1 MRSGCFADSA
11 PERRDAPTTWGEPAR
26 DLPEIGQAQVQELQA
41 HVAWQQAAHWWRQAF
56 VPTLKAPTL
65 AVLVSRQTP
74 STSSLLT
81 MRRAQ
86 LTLLALSASLAAS
99 LPAHAGKIFLSGGGY
114 SDTNTDLFVNGL
126 RKATG
131 IDASFTPNI
140 NSITN
145 CGTDWATT
153 RCPRILVVTSASA
166 SSAVGVDAFTN
177 DLLNKNGSVSKRGY
191 YNLFQTHG
199 FAPKHL
205 NLHIDNYTMAAYSSS
220 NVALVNQADVVFFTG
235 GDQAKIARSLFKD
248 DGTDTPVAAALRS
261 RWNGGAGSVVM
272 AGDSAGNHI
281 MNATMHGVGI
291 SYGYLYFNADLPN
304 PTPIAS
310 FATFGDT
317 RDGTSALRYFDN
329 GGTMKGLGFL
339 PTTLLSDTH
348 FDARSGRLGRLA
360 AAMQDLGI
368 KQGLGVD
375 ENTGVLVDTS
385 ASTAKV
391 FGGGTLTVVD
401 ANAATR
407 VTASSYK
414 VTNLRVSLLTTG
426 DTYAYGT
433 RSVSSTKSL
442 ISTRY
447 YSGYYDSPNVFG
459 AFETSKS
466 LTRVVDQTNTFN
478 VGSAPRP
485 NYTSGPKY
493 PTSAPTLK
501 VRFTR
506 DGSSKGYYSGGK
518 YTVEKVKVDFE

>member
-1 MRSGCFADSA
+1 MRFA
-11 PERRDAPTTWGEPAR
+11 
-26 DLPEIGQAQVQELQA
+26 
-41 HVAWQQAAHWWRQAF
+41 
-56 VPTLKAPTL
+56 
-65 AVLVSRQTP
+65 
-74 STSSLLT
+74 
-81 MRRAQ
+81 
-86 LTLLALSASLAAS
+86 LLALTASLATAF
-99 LPAHAGKIFLSGGGY
+99 PAHAGKLFLSGGGY

-131 IDASFTPNI
+131 IDSATTPNL
-140 NSITN
+140 NSVTN

-166 SSAVGVDAFTN
+166 SSAVGVDAFQN
-177 DLLNKNGSVSKRGY
+177 DLLNPNGTVSKRGY

-199 FAPKHL
+199 FSPKHL
-205 NLHIDNYTMAAYSSS
+205 NLHIDNYSSAAYSST

-248 DGTDTPVAAALRS
+248 DGSDTPVAAALRA
-261 RWNGGAGSVVM
+261 RWNGGAGSVVV
-272 AGDSAGNHI
+272 AGDSAGNHVL
-281 MNATMHGVGI
+281 NATMHGVGI
-291 SYGYLYFNADLPN
+291 SYGYLHFNANLPS
-304 PTPIAS
+304 PTPITD

-317 RDGTSALRYFDN
+317 REGTAALRYYDN

-360 AAMQDLGI
+360 AAMQHLGI

-375 ENTGVLVDTS
+375 ENTGVLVDT
-385 ASTAKV
+385 TANTARV
-391 FGGGTLTVVD
+391 YGGGTLTVVD

-414 VTNLRVSLLTTG
+414 VSNLRVSLLSSG
-426 DTYAYGT
+426 DSYNTST
-433 RSVSSTKSL
+433 RAVSSSKAL
-442 ISTRY
+442 IGTRY
-447 YSGYYDSPNVFG
+447 YSGYYDSADVFG
-459 AFETSKS
+459 PFETSKS
-466 LTRVVDQTNTFN
+466 LTRVVDQSSAYN

-485 NYTSGPKY
+485 TYSSGPQY

-506 DGSSKGYYSGGK
+506 DASSKGYYSAGK

>member
-1 MRSGCFADSA
+1 MRFA
-11 PERRDAPTTWGEPAR
+11 
-26 DLPEIGQAQVQELQA
+26 
-41 HVAWQQAAHWWRQAF
+41 
-56 VPTLKAPTL
+56 
-65 AVLVSRQTP
+65 
-74 STSSLLT
+74 
-81 MRRAQ
+81 
-86 LTLLALSASLAAS
+86 LLALTASLATAF
-99 LPAHAGKIFLSGGGY
+99 PAHAGKLFLSGGGY

-131 IDASFTPNI
+131 IDSATTPNL
-140 NSITN
+140 NSVSN
-145 CGTDWATT
+145 CSTDWATT

-166 SSAVGVDAFTN
+166 SSAVGVDAFQN
-177 DLLNKNGSVSKRGY
+177 DLLNTNGTVSKRGY

-199 FAPKHL
+199 FSPKHL
-205 NLHIDNYTMAAYSSS
+205 NLHIDNYSSAAYSSA

-248 DGTDTPVAAALRS
+248 DGSDTPVAAALRA
-261 RWNGGAGSVVM
+261 RWNGGAGSVVV
-272 AGDSAGNHI
+272 AGDSAGNHVL
-281 MNATMHGVGI
+281 NATMHGVGI
-291 SYGYLYFNADLPN
+291 SYGYLHFNANLPS

-310 FATFGDT
+310 YATFGDT
-317 RDGTSALRYFDN
+317 REGTAALRYYDN

-360 AAMQDLGI
+360 AAMQHLGI

-375 ENTGVLVDTS
+375 ENTGVLVDT
-385 ASTAKV
+385 TANTARV
-391 FGGGTLTVVD
+391 YGGGTLTVVD

-414 VTNLRVSLLTTG
+414 VSNLRVSLLSSG
-426 DTYAYGT
+426 DSYNTST
-433 RSVSSTKSL
+433 RAVSSSKAL
-442 ISTRY
+442 IGTRY
-447 YSGYYDSPNVFG
+447 YSGYYDSADVFG
-459 AFETSKS
+459 PFETSKS
-466 LTRVVDQTNTFN
+466 LTRVVDQSSAYN

-485 NYTSGPKY
+485 TYSSGPQY

-506 DGSSKGYYSGGK
+506 DASSKGYYSAGK

>member
-1 MRSGCFADSA
+1 MRFA
-11 PERRDAPTTWGEPAR
+11 
-26 DLPEIGQAQVQELQA
+26 
-41 HVAWQQAAHWWRQAF
+41 
-56 VPTLKAPTL
+56 
-65 AVLVSRQTP
+65 
-74 STSSLLT
+74 
-81 MRRAQ
+81 
-86 LTLLALSASLAAS
+86 LLALTASLATAF
-99 LPAHAGKIFLSGGGY
+99 PAHAGKLFLSGGGY

-131 IDASFTPNI
+131 IDSATTPNL
-140 NSITN
+140 NSVSN
-145 CGTDWATT
+145 CSTDWATT

-166 SSAVGVDAFTN
+166 SSAVGVDAFQN
-177 DLLNKNGSVSKRGY
+177 DLLNTNGTVSKRGY

-199 FAPKHL
+199 FSPKHL
-205 NLHIDNYTMAAYSSS
+205 NLHIDNYSSAAYSSA

-248 DGTDTPVAAALRS
+248 DGSDTPVAAALRAL
-261 RWNGGAGSVVM
+261 WNGGAGSVVV
-272 AGDSAGNHI
+272 AGDSAGNHVL
-281 MNATMHGVGI
+281 NATMHGVGI
-291 SYGYLYFNADLPN
+291 SYGYLHFNANLPS

-317 RDGTSALRYFDN
+317 REGTAALRYYDN

-360 AAMQDLGI
+360 AAMQHLGI

-375 ENTGVLVDTS
+375 ENTGVLLDT
-385 ASTAKV
+385 TANTARV
-391 FGGGTLTVVD
+391 YGGGTLTVVD

-414 VTNLRVSLLTTG
+414 VSNLRVSLLSSG
-426 DTYAYGT
+426 DSYNTST
-433 RSVSSTKSL
+433 RAVSSSKAL
-442 ISTRY
+442 IGTRY
-447 YSGYYDSPNVFG
+447 YSGYYDSADVFG
-459 AFETSKS
+459 PFETSKS
-466 LTRVVDQTNTFN
+466 LTRVVDQSSAYN

-485 NYTSGPKY
+485 TYSSGPQY

-506 DGSSKGYYSGGK
+506 DASSKGYYSAGK

>member
-1 MRSGCFADSA
+1 MRFA
-11 PERRDAPTTWGEPAR
+11 
-26 DLPEIGQAQVQELQA
+26 
-41 HVAWQQAAHWWRQAF
+41 
-56 VPTLKAPTL
+56 
-65 AVLVSRQTP
+65 
-74 STSSLLT
+74 
-81 MRRAQ
+81 
-86 LTLLALSASLAAS
+86 LLALTASLATAF
-99 LPAHAGKIFLSGGGY
+99 PAHAGKLFLSGGGY

-131 IDASFTPNI
+131 IDSATTPNL
-140 NSITN
+140 NSVSN
-145 CGTDWATT
+145 CSTDWATT

-166 SSAVGVDAFTN
+166 SSAVGVDAFQN
-177 DLLNKNGSVSKRGY
+177 DLLNTNGTVSKRGY

-199 FAPKHL
+199 FSPKHL
-205 NLHIDNYTMAAYSSS
+205 NLHIDNYSSAAYSSA

-248 DGTDTPVAAALRS
+248 DGSDTPVAAALRA
-261 RWNGGAGSVVM
+261 RWNGGAGSVVV
-272 AGDSAGNHI
+272 AGDSAGNHVL
-281 MNATMHGVGI
+281 NATMHGVGI
-291 SYGYLYFNADLPN
+291 SYGYLHFNANLPS

-317 RDGTSALRYFDN
+317 REGTAALRYYDN

-360 AAMQDLGI
+360 AAMQHLGI

-375 ENTGVLVDTS
+375 ENTGVLVDT
-385 ASTAKV
+385 TANTARV
-391 FGGGTLTVVD
+391 YGGGTLTVVD

-414 VTNLRVSLLTTG
+414 VSNLRVSLLSSG
-426 DTYAYGT
+426 DSYNTST
-433 RSVSSTKSL
+433 RAVSSSKAL
-442 ISTRY
+442 IGTRY
-447 YSGYYDSPNVFG
+447 YSGYYDSADVFG
-459 AFETSKS
+459 PFETSKS
-466 LTRVVDQTNTFN
+466 LTRVVDQSSAYN

-485 NYTSGPKY
+485 TYSSGPQY

-506 DGSSKGYYSGGK
+506 DASSKGYYSAGK

>member
-1 MRSGCFADSA
+1 MRFA
-11 PERRDAPTTWGEPAR
+11 
-26 DLPEIGQAQVQELQA
+26 
-41 HVAWQQAAHWWRQAF
+41 
-56 VPTLKAPTL
+56 
-65 AVLVSRQTP
+65 
-74 STSSLLT
+74 
-81 MRRAQ
+81 
-86 LTLLALSASLAAS
+86 LLALTASLATAF
-99 LPAHAGKIFLSGGGY
+99 PAHAGKLFLSGGGY

-131 IDASFTPNI
+131 IDSATTPNL
-140 NSITN
+140 NSVSN
-145 CGTDWATT
+145 CSTDWATT

-166 SSAVGVDAFTN
+166 SSAVGVDAFQN
-177 DLLNKNGSVSKRGY
+177 DLLNTNGTVSKRGY

-199 FAPKHL
+199 FSPKHL
-205 NLHIDNYTMAAYSSS
+205 NLHIDNYSSAAYSSA

-248 DGTDTPVAAALRS
+248 DGSDTPVAAALRA
-261 RWNGGAGSVVM
+261 RWNGGAGSVVV
-272 AGDSAGNHI
+272 AGDSAGNHVL
-281 MNATMHGVGI
+281 NATMHGVGI
-291 SYGYLYFNADLPN
+291 SYGYLHFNANLPS
-304 PTPIAS
+304 PTPITS

-317 RDGTSALRYFDN
+317 REGTAALRYYDN

-360 AAMQDLGI
+360 AAMQHLGI

-375 ENTGVLVDTS
+375 ENTGVLVDT
-385 ASTAKV
+385 TANTARV
-391 FGGGTLTVVD
+391 YGGGTLTVVD

-414 VTNLRVSLLTTG
+414 VSNLRVSLLSSG
-426 DTYAYGT
+426 DSYNTST
-433 RSVSSTKSL
+433 RAVSSSKAL
-442 ISTRY
+442 IGTRY
-447 YSGYYDSPNVFG
+447 YSGYYDSADVFG
-459 AFETSKS
+459 PFETSKS
-466 LTRVVDQTNTFN
+466 LTRVVDQSSAYN

-485 NYTSGPKY
+485 TYSSGPQY

-506 DGSSKGYYSGGK
+506 DASSKGYYSAGK